1 MKSTIKLDVMSDIT
15 IEPAGREVAVSL
27 RVGGV
32 VLRRVVLTPDQV
44 GALSF
49 GLEQA
54 AAKAGMVP
62 PAQLL

>member
-1 MKSTIKLDVMSDIT
+1 MKTTVKLDLMSDIT

-27 RVGGV
+27 RVGGML
-32 VLRRVVLTPDQV
+32 LRRVVLTPDQV

-54 AAKAGMVP
+54 AQKAGVVP